1 MSLIVDKMYK
11 LGHRPSCP
19 RAFSKQFHEIYSH
32 QFCNDN
38 VILNILYGLDNI
50 DPSKGL
56 PNLQDINA
64 NTKYAEPEYKAVIE
78 SLSRKFPA
86 AGFVNDET
94 AFEFIRSRYH
104 QFGEELDLYASDLLK
119 IADDAKSQ
127 LDLSQQS
134 PEPVTS
140 E

>member
-1 MSLIVDKMYK
+1 MYK
-11 LGHRPSCP
+11 LGYTPKCR
-19 RAFSKQFHEIYSH
+19 RGFTQQFHEIYSH

-38 VILNILYGLDNI
+38 IILKVLYGLDNL

-64 NTKYAEPEYKAVIE
+64 SSKYDEPEYKAVIE

-86 AGFVNDET
+86 AGFSDDET
-94 AFEFIRSRYH
+94 AFEFVRSRYH
-104 QFGEELDLYASDLLK
+104 QFGEELDLYAADLFK

-127 LDLSQQS
+127 LDASKQPPKQS
-134 PEPVTS
+134 PEPNAS